1 MLPPDANEREQ
12 MADIEVYGAT
22 WCPDCRR
29 AKKFLT
35 EQRVPFEWFD
45 IEAHP
50 EYVKVV
56 EDRNDGK
63 HIIPTIVFADGSSLS
78 EPTNEELADKI
89 GLTRKAERHLY
100 DLIVVGGGPA
110 GLTTAIY
117 AARENI
123 DTLIL
128 DRSALGGQAGVTERV
143 ENYPGF
149 PEGVG
154 GAELAERIIEQ
165 AKRYGVEMLQAVG
178 VGGIERKED
187 GVLVVETRS
196 GEHYHGRAVLVSTG
210 SSYRR

>member
-50 EYVKVV
+50 EYVK
-56 EDRNDGK
+56 G
-63 HIIPTIVFADGSSLS
+63 
-78 EPTNEELADKI
+78 
-89 GLTRKAERHLY
+89 
-100 DLIVVGGGPA
+100 
-110 GLTTAIY
+110 
-117 AARENI
+117 
-123 DTLIL
+123 
-128 DRSALGGQAGVTERV
+128 V